1 MEHTDIP
8 AGEIHTPYQ
17 WVVADA
23 AARTALVPVSGD
35 QYKLCLQLDDR
46 SEWLLT
52 VVSPAAWRL
61 RSGSA
66 LTVTA
71 GAALGGH
78 RMVVLNG
85 GGVAIYADCTEAT
98 HAGKVLGMTLGAI
111 ADGDSGDVLRSGE
124 VVEPSWNWTLDAP
137 VFLGTAGQLTQV
149 QPVSGFSQIV
159 GFPVS
164 TTKLFVSLREPI
176 TLL

>member
-1 MEHTDIP
+1 MSTVLQVTENKVLGDGQREIVVLEQQAPKHVVSLGAVGPEGPQGPIGP
-8 AGEIHTPYQ
+8 AG
-17 WVVADA
+17 
-23 AARTALVPVSGD
+23 
-35 QYKLCLQLDDR
+35 
-46 SEWLLT
+46 
-52 VVSPAAWRL
+52 
-61 RSGSA
+61 GSA

-85 GGVAIYADCTEAT
+85 GGAAIHADCTTPA
-98 HAGKVLGMTLGAI
+98 HLGKVLGMTLGAI
-111 ADGDSGDVLRSGE
+111 ADGDSGDVLRAGE
-124 VVEPSWNWTLDAP
+124 VVEPSWNWTLDTP

-164 TTKLFVSLREPI
+164 ATKLFVSLREPLI
-176 TLL
+176 LS